1 MSTAVPPTL
10 LRPQGRG
17 SGIRAL
23 AKGSANAVGRLAAAW
38 SAVGADNPYSRRVAF
53 LKRVLPAIGVTLLL
67 LIALWPR
74 LAPLWERMRFA
85 FPAIDLR
92 DARELRM
99 LNPRYAGNDRLGR
112 PYVVTAAVGHQ
123 APDRQD
129 LMSLEEPR
137 ADMKSHGGADVVVT
151 ADTGVYQSQTQL
163 LDLFGHVTLV
173 HENGTRFVTG
183 SARLDVAHNSAEGS
197 DPVEGHGPSG
207 NIKSQ
212 GFRIYDKGDEIIF
225 TGAADMLLKGAKIIP
240 AVSQPPAVPRAVA
253 ASAARAEAEVKAAPA
268 AAAPAASRPAAAKP
282 KPRDKAHA
290 ALPAAGSVPAKPA
303 AGKKS

>member
-1 MSTAVPPTL
+1 MSAAVPPTA
-10 LRPQGRG
+10 LRPRPRG
-17 SGIRAL
+17 SGIRAV
-23 AKGSANAVGRLAAAW
+23 AKGSTSALGRLAAAW

-53 LKRVLPAIGVTLLL
+53 LKRVLPAIGITLLL

-92 DARELRM
+92 EARELRM
-99 LNPRYAGNDRLGR
+99 LNPRYAGDDRLGR
-112 PYVVTAAVGHQ
+112 PYVVTASVGHQ

-129 LMSLEEPR
+129 LMSLEAPR

-151 ADTGVYQSQTQL
+151 ADTGVYQSQAQL
-163 LDLFGHVTLV
+163 LDLFGNVTLV
-173 HENGTRFVTG
+173 HENGTRFTTG
-183 SARLDVAHNSAEGS
+183 SARLDVAHNSAEGG

-207 NIKSQ
+207 DIKSQ

-225 TGAADMLLKGAKIIP
+225 TGASDMVLKGAKIIP
-240 AVSQPPAVPRAVA
+240 AVTQPPAVPRAVA
-253 ASAARAEAEVKAAPA
+253 ATAARAEAQAKAAPA
-268 AAAPAASRPAAAKP
+268 AAAPSASRQTPSKP

-290 ALPAAGSVPAKPA
+290 PATGSAQTKPA
-303 AGKKS
+303 SGKKS

>member
-1 MSTAVPPTL
+1 MSTAVPPTAL
-10 LRPQGRG
+10 QPRPRG
-17 SGIRAL
+17 SGLRAV
-23 AKGSANAVGRLAAAW
+23 AKGSTSALSRLALAW

-53 LKRVLPAIGVTLLL
+53 LKRVLPTIGITLLL

-92 DARELRM
+92 EARELRM

-129 LMSLEEPR
+129 LMSLEGPR
-137 ADMKSHGGADVVVT
+137 ADIKSHGGADVVVT
-151 ADTGVYQSQTQL
+151 ADTGVYQSQAQL
-163 LDLFGHVTLV
+163 LDLFGKVTLV
-173 HENGTRFVTG
+173 HENGTRFTTK
-183 SARLDVAHNSAEGS
+183 SARLDVAHNAAEGG

-207 NIKSQ
+207 DIKSQ

-225 TGAADMLLKGAKIIP
+225 TGASDMVLKGAKIIP
-240 AVSQPPAVPRAVA
+240 AVTQPTAVPRAVTA
-253 ASAARAEAEVKAAPA
+253 TAARAEAEVKAAPA
-268 AAAPAASRPAAAKP
+268 RVAPSASRQAASKP
-282 KPRDKAHA
+282 KPRDKA
-290 ALPAAGSVPAKPA
+290 PASATGSAQAKPA
-303 AGKKS
+303 TGKKS